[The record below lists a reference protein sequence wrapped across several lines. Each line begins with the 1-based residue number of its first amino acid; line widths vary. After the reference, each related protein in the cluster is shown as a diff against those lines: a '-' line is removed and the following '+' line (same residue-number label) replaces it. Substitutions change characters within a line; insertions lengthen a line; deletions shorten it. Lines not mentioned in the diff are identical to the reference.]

1 MEWFEKAA
9 EAVWSA
15 FLIVVTGLAFA
26 IAAAVFAGAMAKH
39 ALDVGA
45 GKHRWFGL
53 AWKVRM
59 VVGVS
64 CTFAALG
71 IVEQFGLTGWTAVA
85 VANLIGFA
93 GMELILQLALM
104 RIRAMGFELS
114 EFKKKEEVD
123 ERGEG

>member
-15 FLIVVTGLAFA
+15 FLFVVTGLAF
-26 IAAAVFAGAMAKH
+26 AVFAGAMAKH
-39 ALDVGA
+39 ALDVQA

-59 VVGVS
+59 IVGVS
-64 CTFAALG
+64 CAYAAYG
-71 IVEQFGLTGWTAVA
+71 VVESFGLSGWTASA

-93 GMELILQLALM
+93 GIELVLQLALL
-104 RIRAMGFELS
+104 RLRALGFVDDLPRR
-114 EFKKKEEVD
+114 KPAD
-123 ERGEG
+123 ERKDG